1 FAFVPERE
9 GDLAGLMAFIDE
21 ANFLV
26 AGIEQGPAGPR
37 LAVRRR
43 AAQTDDPNGGLV
55 AQAPL
60 PAGTGAVDV
69 RLGIRDGT
77 ASVDWHPA
85 SESSWR
91 SLAREIDVTHMASV
105 NAGLFTGTTVGPY
118 AVRGK

>member
-1 FAFVPERE
+1 EGGDLHLAAGTDSASTVGSPHYLGRRMRHPHAEWTARFAFVPERE

-60 PAGTGAVDV
+60 PAGTG
-69 RLGIRDGT
+69 
-77 ASVDWHPA
+77 
-85 SESSWR
+85 
-91 SLAREIDVTHMASV
+91 
-105 NAGLFTGTTVGPY
+105 
-118 AVRGK
+118 